1 MEGELNLMQSQSAI
15 AAPIQLRVASTG
27 RVDTYRLCRG
37 RLEFL
42 PSGGTQWRPLEY
54 PDIEQHLRFNTPL
67 ARWLGRM
74 NTIGVVA
81 RFLCSGCEQA
91 KAA

>member
-1 MEGELNLMQSQSAI
+1 VQPQTAI
-15 AAPIQLRVASTG
+15 TAPIQLRVASTG
-27 RVDTYRLCRG
+27 RVDRYRLCRG

-42 PSGGTQWRPLEY
+42 PSGSTRWRVLEY
-54 PDIEQHLRFNTPL
+54 PEIEQHLQLDTPL

-81 RFLCSGCEQA
+81 RFLATSWEEQA
-91 KAA
+91 A